1 MRGIEAELQPFFE
14 GHPTANTDQ
23 TGQGISAEG
32 VAAAGDPE
40 SEGGSRSHQNSSL
53 SPFFASA

>member
-1 MRGIEAELQPFFE
+1 MRGSEAELQPFFE

-32 VAAAGDPE
+32 VAAAG
-40 SEGGSRSHQNSSL
+40 GGEDLNLAWKFRM
-53 SPFFASA
+53 SPYFSA